1 MKETTNKSAEENKSI
16 NDSKLDDVVG
26 GTTAITPR
34 TEKLESV
41 DYKW

>member
-1 MKETTNKSAEENKSI
+1 MKETTNKSAEEKSI